1 MNRHQVTKCMATTDT
16 LACDEHY
23 PLIRYTGQ
31 LITSECNFLLTSAI
45 HDGAVKFGL
54 KTRVNFELMAK
65 IASDPDSTVTTAV
78 LVPEKL
84 SY

>member
-1 MNRHQVTKCMATTDT
+1 MHQVTKCMATDS

-31 LITSECNFLLTSAI
+31 LITSECNFLLPLPLS

-78 LVPEKL
+78 LVPD
-84 SY
+84 